1 MPNEE
6 KIELLSEYSKQ
17 LGRYFDGSAEDS
29 NANRRYINR
38 NKLAVR
44 SIVIEARAFQTMTIS
59 PPPAVGGLV
68 MQNIDPFSSIFNPPY
83 GHSLI
88 PFIRDMI
95 DTAIGAIETGV
106 LDRIPV
112 NEEVPIAE
120 IRQSYAFVAMSIDPD
135 NRELEDVLDTIK
147 QAARDVNIEAER
159 VDEQQA
165 NERITDRVLESIR
178 VAEFVIVDLTDAK
191 PNVYYE
197 AGYAQGIGKLPVY
210 LAKHGTQLEFDIRD
224 YPVIFY
230 ENMRDLRTGLKDR
243 LLAIA
248 DERT

>member
-1 MPNEE
+1 
-6 KIELLSEYSKQ
+6 
-17 LGRYFDGSAEDS
+17 
-29 NANRRYINR
+29 
-38 NKLAVR
+38 
-44 SIVIEARAFQTMTIS
+44 
-59 PPPAVGGLV
+59 